1 MIASVTTSQS
11 NQKKKT
17 LGQVCWTFSSCKKFK
32 IWKRKKIP
40 SWPIQ
45 KLSSDDMV
53 RYAHILHILWE
64 CPKKIIGPF
73 LACDVLAKHHANMSL
88 NSNKYY
94 APLEWI
100 QDDPLRIVVSTTKK
114 RNRGI

>member
-1 MIASVTTSQS
+1 MLNLFMMQK
-11 NQKKKT
+11 NEKMKKK
-17 LGQVCWTFSSCKKFK
+17 K
-32 IWKRKKIP
+32 IL

-53 RYAHILHILWE
+53 RYAHILHTLWE
-64 CPKKIIGPF
+64 CSKKIIGPF
-73 LACDVLAKHHANMSL
+73 LGREVLAKNHHANMSL
-88 NSNKYY
+88 NYNEYY

-114 RNRGI
+114 HNCEI